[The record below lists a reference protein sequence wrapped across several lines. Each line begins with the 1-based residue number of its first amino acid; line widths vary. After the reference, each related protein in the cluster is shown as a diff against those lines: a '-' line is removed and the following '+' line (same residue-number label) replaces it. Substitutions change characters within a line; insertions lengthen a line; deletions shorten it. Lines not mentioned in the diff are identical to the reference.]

1 MFIGCVMIFLLVLV
15 DLILD
20 VLLNFFFGVY
30 VDIIGNL
37 LLLIK
42 IWKGGLKLCLRLD
55 YCG

>member
-1 MFIGCVMIFLLVLV
+1 MFIGCVMIFLLELV

>member
-30 VDIIGNL
+30 VDMIGNL